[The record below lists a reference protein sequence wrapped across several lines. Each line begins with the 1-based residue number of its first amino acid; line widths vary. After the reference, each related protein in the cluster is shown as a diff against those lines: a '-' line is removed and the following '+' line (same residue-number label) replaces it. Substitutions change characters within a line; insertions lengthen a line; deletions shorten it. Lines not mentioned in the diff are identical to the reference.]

1 MENNEAAAE
10 YIRKLLHSK
19 NTEAN
24 KLDDIKVSISEAP
37 LRWFLIFILL
47 NQRNH
52 LGIHTY
58 LYCRHYCQYLFQH
71 KCRL

>member
-37 LRWFLIFILL
+37 LR
-47 NQRNH
+47 
-52 LGIHTY
+52 
-58 LYCRHYCQYLFQH
+58 
-71 KCRL
+71 